1 MQVKMCTTLR
11 VIFFQNA
18 ELDVIPRYDKIKEK
32 ENLFL
37 CEYAEKVSC
46 NQQIRVSIL
55 KSCAQLFYLV
65 TGFNGYSTE
74 QGNN

>member
-1 MQVKMCTTLR
+1 MCTALR
-11 VIFFQNA
+11 VIFFQNT

-32 ENLFL
+32 EYLFL
-37 CEYAEKVSC
+37 CEYAKKVSC
-46 NQQIRVSIL
+46 NQQIGVSIL
-55 KSCAQLFYLV
+55 RSCAKPFYLV